1 MSYDPDKTRLPEDSS
16 GSSSLS
22 AGQQFGQ
29 YTVIRQ
35 LGRGG
40 MGEVYEVEHPVIDKH
55 YALKLINSAIMQR
68 PEALA
73 RFQREARVMA
83 NFEHP
88 NIVKVDDFGE
98 TDGRTWLRMELVLG
112 FALDESDESRVKSGK
127 FSSLD
132 GLLTGEP
139 LPEALVIDLLKQMLN
154 GLAYAHAQGVVHRDL
169 KPANILLSSTSE
181 KLSVSLAELS
191 CGNIIPKIT
200 DFGLVRL
207 AGEQWVQ
214 SQVQLTVARSLADPE
229 ATRLND
235 RGSAGTSTQAMLG
248 TFEFMSPEQKQ
259 GQEAGPQSDLYAIG
273 LIAFRMLTGEQVLG
287 FEMPSELVPSLGPA
301 WDDWVKRALAPSA
314 TRRFESAAEMLE
326 RLPSLTLATA
336 PIAEASQ
343 TVTEPEAKVSQP
355 VAQPVRVEVE
365 PQVREQVKGKGRFP
379 VFASVFSMVAV
390 GVVAYFGLADSERS
404 LEVSSKAIVPVP
416 NSSSVAAVPIAASSQ
431 KANYFRSAPAD
442 SAFSTSPI
450 AAVEVPDP
458 ELIEMLGYLTAQSGG
473 VATLKLDAAAIAAM
487 AGGLQKGLA
496 GEVNVQDFA
505 QEAMEAAFGQAQ
517 ARAEAVQAEAAELPA
532 ITPDAL
538 DKIGM
543 VMVLQSG
550 LAQLG
555 FGADD
560 AELIAKG
567 FIAGAL
573 ATEMD
578 PAMEAK
584 MPAFQAFIQPRA
596 EAAQAQATQAGAQTA
611 AEQAGTSLAVENI
624 AAGEAFIAGL
634 SADAAVQSSESGL
647 HYKVLDPGS
656 VAKPSLA
663 DKVLVHYKGTLIDGT
678 QFDSSYDRGQPAVF
692 PLNGVVKGFGE
703 GLTKIGVGG
712 KIILYIPSELGYGNT
727 PASRWCDQA
736 G

>member
-191 CGNIIPKIT
+191 GGNIIPKIT

-336 PIAEASQ
+336 PIAEVSQ

-404 LEVSSKAIVPVP
+404 RLELEAE
-416 NSSSVAAVPIAASSQ
+416 
-431 KANYFRSAPAD
+431 RLRTESAEEVQRPEAGEEI
-442 SAFSTSPI
+442 TSPI
-450 AAVEVPDP
+450 SDSNRVVDMGGEGVELLPVQRGGIAALEAERGRLVVATVEVQRVLNDYTAFQAAVEAGRHLAEDEQQEKLAPLQAKAVEAVKAIAENQGID
-458 ELIEMLGYLTAQSGG
+458 LVFALNSLVYGTNDLDITDAVTVFLNSGSAAFESWAG
-473 VATLKLDAAAIAAM
+473 AHRFPRSIPKVAT
-487 AGGLQKGLA
+487 
-496 GEVNVQDFA
+496 VNVQKTLNGYAAF
-505 QEAMEAAFGQAQ
+505 QEAVEVVKATVAPVEDEMKKMHANIEVIVTKGRETEAKVKNPALRDEAKAEAQAEIVGLQAQ
-517 ARAEAVQAEAAELPA
+517 LQAAQDEFQQFREQAQQLAQQGQQEKLAPLQAKAVEAVKAIAENQGIDLVFALNSLIYGSDDSEV
-532 ITPDAL
+532 TDAV
-538 DKIGM
+538 IG
-543 VMVLQSG
+543 
-550 LAQLG
+550 
-555 FGADD
+555 
-560 AELIAKG
+560 
-567 FIAGAL
+567 
-573 ATEMD
+573 
-578 PAMEAK
+578 
-584 MPAFQAFIQPRA
+584 
-596 EAAQAQATQAGAQTA
+596 
-611 AEQAGTSLAVENI
+611 
-624 AAGEAFIAGL
+624 
-634 SADAAVQSSESGL
+634 
-647 HYKVLDPGS
+647 Y
-656 VAKPSLA
+656 
-663 DKVLVHYKGTLIDGT
+663 
-678 QFDSSYDRGQPAVF
+678 
-692 PLNGVVKGFGE
+692 LN
-703 GLTKIGVGG
+703 
-712 KIILYIPSELGYGNT
+712 
-727 PASRWCDQA
+727 
-736 G
+736 

>member
-1 MSYDPDKTRLPEDSS
+1 
-16 GSSSLS
+16 
-22 AGQQFGQ
+22 
-29 YTVIRQ
+29 
-35 LGRGG
+35 
-40 MGEVYEVEHPVIDKH
+40 
-55 YALKLINSAIMQR
+55 
-68 PEALA
+68 
-73 RFQREARVMA
+73 
-83 NFEHP
+83 
-88 NIVKVDDFGE
+88 
-98 TDGRTWLRMELVLG
+98 
-112 FALDESDESRVKSGK
+112 
-127 FSSLD
+127 
-132 GLLTGEP
+132 
-139 LPEALVIDLLKQMLN
+139 
-154 GLAYAHAQGVVHRDL
+154 
-169 KPANILLSSTSE
+169 
-181 KLSVSLAELS
+181 
-191 CGNIIPKIT
+191 
-200 DFGLVRL
+200 
-207 AGEQWVQ
+207 
-214 SQVQLTVARSLADPE
+214 
-229 ATRLND
+229 
-235 RGSAGTSTQAMLG
+235 
-248 TFEFMSPEQKQ
+248 
-259 GQEAGPQSDLYAIG
+259 
-273 LIAFRMLTGEQVLG
+273 
-287 FEMPSELVPSLGPA
+287 
-301 WDDWVKRALAPSA
+301 
-314 TRRFESAAEMLE
+314 
-326 RLPSLTLATA
+326 
-336 PIAEASQ
+336 
-343 TVTEPEAKVSQP
+343 
-355 VAQPVRVEVE
+355 
-365 PQVREQVKGKGRFP
+365 
-379 VFASVFSMVAV
+379 
-390 GVVAYFGLADSERS
+390 
-404 LEVSSKAIVPVP
+404 
-416 NSSSVAAVPIAASSQ
+416 
-431 KANYFRSAPAD
+431 
-442 SAFSTSPI
+442 
-450 AAVEVPDP
+450 
-458 ELIEMLGYLTAQSGG
+458 MLGYLTAQSGG

-727 PASRWCDQA
+727 PLPGGAIKPGDTLIFECELVEIR
-736 G
+736 